1 MCTRSVR
8 VLFSNKYLLSSKKQV
23 SNKFKYFWCKYKYL
37 VKNWT
42 CFKHF
47 EPFGSISNLSA
58 KNKTFYDLKMFV
70 HFIHIELLL
79 YSHPLIKNS
88 ESLLEFSR
96 ILLEFPLNFLCINKM
111 IPLLVWKMP
120 IPGWKLNFYL
130 LVKPLS
136 TIQIHHWVPPR
147 ATTWIQ
153 QNPTNGSTKGR
164 CQKHPE
170 GGESLKFAA
179 AKPWPPLKI
188 LKRICTPP

>member
-8 VLFSNKYLLSSKKQV
+8 VLFSNKYLLSISNKKQV

-79 YSHPLIKNS
+79 YSHPLILRVYWS
-88 ESLLEFSR
+88 FLEFSWSFLWIFYALTR
-96 ILLEFPLNFLCINKM
+96 WFHFLFEKCQFLGENLIFISLLNHYPQFRSTTGFLLE
-111 IPLLVWKMP
+111 LLL
-120 IPGWKLNFYL
+120 G
-130 LVKPLS
+130 S
-136 TIQIHHWVPPR
+136 TR
-147 ATTWIQ
+147 IQ
-153 QNPTNGSTKGR
+153 QMVPLREGVKNTQRGGGSF
-164 CQKHPE
+164 
-170 GGESLKFAA
+170 KFAA
-179 AKPWPPLKI
+179 TGCGCKTL
-188 LKRICTPP
+188 TPPKNS